1 MTNASKKSFPR
12 INRKLASFTLIEL
25 LVVIAIIAIL
35 ASMLLPALQ
44 QARNTAKK
52 SSCLNNIKQTS
63 LGVFFYTNSNND
75 YFPPPWNRFYWGNYI
90 SKALGL
96 KSNLPNVTDADRN
109 SKDTKHDFWAATD
122 KIFICPSQEFTYG
135 VDHKDP
141 STVTSNPIVKTIT
154 YRPTIV
160 NPDNTPVNGQRGGW
174 GTVNTSSA
182 AYPDT
187 KKITKTINNSVI
199 MAECYYAAVV
209 TSGNKYGILAPSST
223 PLTVDY
229 WKKNIDNPA
238 VPHDASVNLQRH
250 NNTTNV
256 LFTDGHVENI
266 TRRIPDTHYR
276 LQ

>member
-1 MTNASKKSFPR
+1 MVKKMTNFSKKT
-12 INRKLASFTLIEL
+12 FTLIEL

-63 LGVFFYTNSNND
+63 LGIFIYTDSNDD

-122 KIFICPSQEFTYG
+122 KIFICPSQEFTYD
-135 VDHKDP
+135 VDHKTP
-141 STVTSNPIVKTIT
+141 YTVTTNPIVKTIT
-154 YRPTIV
+154 YRPTV
-160 NPDNTPVNGQRGGW
+160 ANPDNTLVNGQRGGW
-174 GTVNTSSA
+174 GTVSSDP

-187 KKITKTINNSVI
+187 KKITKTINNSII

-209 TSGNKYGILAPSST
+209 TSGNRYGILSPTST
-223 PLTVDY
+223 ALTLDG
-229 WKKNIDNPA
+229 WKKNVDNAAAP
-238 VPHDASVNLQRH
+238 VNYGVNYQRH
-250 NNTTNV
+250 NGTTNV

-266 TRRIPDTHYR
+266 TRQTPDSHFR